1 MSISLEV
8 VSQLQRSNLLPFE
21 LSMYTGEHANDII
34 FLPLTCEQIHKSDP
48 DQFSLLVV
56 FNPFIVLFY
65 CFFFNPLPAFIT
77 KPLSEPNTGKKHVNS
92 GFIFI
97 NHKSYSCME
106 KIIRHS
112 AETAARIDMSFIT
125 RNNARNSSY
134 SNIKKFY
141 NTLKSDVPHLESF
154 CSKANGEKERF

>member
-1 MSISLEV
+1 MIS
-8 VSQLQRSNLLPFE
+8 S
-21 LSMYTGEHANDII
+21 

-48 DQFSLLVV
+48 DQFSLVVV
-56 FNPFIVLFY
+56 FILFIVLFY
-65 CFFFNPLPAFIT
+65 AYHYCFFFLKPLPAFIT